1 MDRAAMEKR
10 VMHLLTYV
18 KETDFDSLMW
28 CMQQYAAQGM
38 NEKKR
43 AEARQTEKE
52 EQV

>member
-1 MDRAAMEKR
+1 MDRAAREKR
-10 VMHLLTYV
+10 GMYLLTYG
-18 KETDFDSLMW
+18 KETDFDSLLW
-28 CMQQYAAQGM
+28 CVQQYAAQGM